1 MLTFLLLSPA
11 AHAFCGTYVGSAGS
25 ELYNSAAKVAL
36 ARDGT
41 RTTITLANDF
51 EGAVTDFALV
61 IPVPEVLTADDV
73 SLADT
78 GLFDRLDAYSSPRLV
93 SYQCSDFYYYDY
105 AYGVDGS
112 ASGCLGCG
120 AKDMMLSDSGAVM
133 TDSTA
138 TEWADA
144 VTVESSFTEGNY
156 EFVVLSSEDS
166 EGLVGWLGANG
177 YAIPAGAEALLQEYI
192 DAGSYFFAAKVVL
205 NELEVAPTWLPPLQ
219 FGYDA
224 DTFALPVRIGTIS
237 SSGEQDLLVFTI
249 TSIED
254 GMTGIANYDQVAVAD
269 ECMWED
275 QGEGFGEFYTNTF
288 LEQMFDSPRASWLT
302 EYSWQPTNCDPCS
315 GEPPSEQDL
324 VDLGWDRGAY
334 DAHFTRLHM
343 HYTPDQVDQD
353 LAFYASGQTT
363 QDQVKYIVYNQSL
376 ESMFPICGEG
386 MATDPGTCDEEVA
399 AKQPPRRTSTAGG
412 WVMLAAAFGA
422 WLVRKRG

>member
-1 MLTFLLLSPA
+1 MIALLLAQSA
-11 AHAFCGTYVGSAGS
+11 QAFCGTYVGSAGA
-25 ELYNSAAKVAL
+25 ELFNSAAKVAL
-36 ARDGT
+36 ARDGN

-51 EGAVTDFALV
+51 EGDVTNFALV

-73 SLADT
+73 SVADPT
-78 GLFDRLDAYSSPRLV
+78 LFDRLDAYSSPRLV
-93 SYQCSDFYYYDY
+93 SYECADFDYYYGYDY
-105 AYGVDGS
+105 AYSDGTN
-112 ASGCLGCG
+112 GCLGCG
-120 AKDMMLSDSGAVM
+120 AERMLMSDSGAAVS
-133 TDSTA
+133 DSTA

-144 VTVESSFTEGNY
+144 VTIESTFTEGNY
-156 EFVVLSSEDS
+156 EFVVLSSDDS

-177 YAIPAGAEALLQEYI
+177 YAIPDGAEALLQEYI

-205 NELEVAPTWLPPLQ
+205 DELEPAPAWLPPLQ

-224 DTFALPVRIGTIS
+224 DAFALPVRIGTIS

-249 TSIED
+249 TAAAA
-254 GMTGIANYDQVAVAD
+254 GMTGIANYDEVAVAD

-288 LEQMFDSPRASWLT
+288 LEQMFDSQRASWLT

-324 VDLGWDRGAY
+324 TDLGWERGAY

-353 LAFYASGQTT
+353 LAFYASGDAT
-363 QDQVKYIVYNQSL
+363 QDQIKYIVYNHSL
-376 ESMFPICGEG
+376 EDRFPVCGQG
-386 MATDPGTCDEEVA
+386 MVANPGTCDDAVA
-399 AKQPPRRTSTAGG
+399 AKREPPRSSTAGG
-412 WVMLAAAFGA
+412 WVMVAAAVGA
-422 WLVRKRG
+422 WLARKRG